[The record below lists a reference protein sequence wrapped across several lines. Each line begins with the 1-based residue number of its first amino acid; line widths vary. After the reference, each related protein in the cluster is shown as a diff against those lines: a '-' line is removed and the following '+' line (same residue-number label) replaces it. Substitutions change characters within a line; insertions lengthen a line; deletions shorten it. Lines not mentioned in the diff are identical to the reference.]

1 MSHHQAD
8 AVVTVRDA
16 ARPGLPRRVLQFLV
30 MGPGEAAH
38 PAARWAVNILAVA
51 GAVLLI
57 WSGVIHLHL
66 WAEGYEDIPTIG
78 PLFLAQGSGS
88 LVVALATG
96 ILRRLVLMAAGAAV
110 LVGTA
115 VGLLLSAHIGLF
127 GYRESLAVPYAESS
141 LVVEFT
147 GAAVLVV
154 AAAIVLVAH
163 VLRPAPHGRQ
173 GPPSAPG
180 FRP

>member
-1 MSHHQAD
+1 ML
-8 AVVTVRDA
+8 TVKDP

-38 PAARWAVNILAVA
+38 PAARWAVNLLTVA
-51 GAVLLI
+51 GAVLLV

-78 PLFLAQGSGS
+78 PLFLAQGSAS
-88 LVVALATG
+88 LAVALATG

-110 LVGTA
+110 LAGTA

-127 GYRESLAVPYAESS
+127 GYHESLAVPYAESS

-163 VLRPAPHGRQ
+163 VLPPASHRRHEPPHAPRLRP
-173 GPPSAPG
+173 
-180 FRP
+180 